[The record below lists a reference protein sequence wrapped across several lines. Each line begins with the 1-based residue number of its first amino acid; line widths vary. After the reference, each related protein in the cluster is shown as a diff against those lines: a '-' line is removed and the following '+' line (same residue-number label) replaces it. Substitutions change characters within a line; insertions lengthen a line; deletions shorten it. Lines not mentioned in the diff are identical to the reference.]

1 MWFMSEWA
9 TKQNTS
15 SHAQNTSHLHV
26 ELKQLPRKIVD
37 SKAATT
43 AEAKR
48 TLERAK
54 EDELGEFQRR
64 TLDYASKFSRISPAK
79 AEKLVRE
86 LSDKFQ
92 LERRDAIQ
100 IANTMPR
107 YTEELRTILTV
118 KGKIIGASELQD
130 ILKVVND
137 YRD

>member
-1 MWFMSEWA
+1 
-9 TKQNTS
+9 
-15 SHAQNTSHLHV
+15 
-26 ELKQLPRKIVD
+26 LPRKIVD

-54 EDELGEFQRR
+54 EEELGEFQRR

>member
-1 MWFMSEWA
+1 
-9 TKQNTS
+9 
-15 SHAQNTSHLHV
+15 
-26 ELKQLPRKIVD
+26 VD
-37 SKAATT
+37 SKAAPT

-54 EDELGEFQRR
+54 EEELGEFQRR

-79 AEKLVRE
+79 AEKLVKE

-92 LERRDAIQ
+92 LERKDAIQ

-137 YRD
+137 YRE

>member
-1 MWFMSEWA
+1 
-9 TKQNTS
+9 
-15 SHAQNTSHLHV
+15 
-26 ELKQLPRKIVD
+26 LPRKIVD
-37 SKAATT
+37 SKAAPT

-54 EDELGEFQRR
+54 EEELGEFQRR

-79 AEKLVRE
+79 AEKLVKE

-92 LERRDAIQ
+92 LERKDAIQ
-100 IANTMPR
+100 IANTMPK

-130 ILKVVND
+130 ILKIVND
-137 YRD
+137 YRE

>member
-1 MWFMSEWA
+1 M
-9 TKQNTS
+9 
-15 SHAQNTSHLHV
+15 
-26 ELKQLPRKIVD
+26 D
-37 SKAATT
+37 SKAAPT

-54 EDELGEFQRR
+54 EEELGEFQRR

-79 AEKLVRE
+79 AEKLVKE

-92 LERRDAIQ
+92 LERKDAIQ
-100 IANTMPR
+100 IANTMPK

-130 ILKVVND
+130 ILKIVNA
-137 YRD
+137 YRE

>member
-1 MWFMSEWA
+1 M
-9 TKQNTS
+9 
-15 SHAQNTSHLHV
+15 
-26 ELKQLPRKIVD
+26 D
-37 SKAATT
+37 SKAAPT

-54 EDELGEFQRR
+54 EEELGEFQRR

-79 AEKLVRE
+79 AEKLVKE

-92 LERRDAIQ
+92 LERKDAIQ

-137 YRD
+137 YRE